1 MTFEGET
8 PMDNDITMNNE
19 CFIGVLSIE
28 NEPEEQGFD
37 IILSLTQDEKHE
49 LISLW
54 KAWKT
59 RQQIAV

>member
-1 MTFEGET
+1 
-8 PMDNDITMNNE
+8 MDNDITMNNE
-19 CFIGVLSIE
+19 CFIGALSIE

-37 IILSLTQDEKHE
+37 IILSLTQAEKQE

-59 RQQIAV
+59 RQQVAV